1 MCIRSGAA
9 FFTAMI
15 VAATAAGCGRSGE
28 QQSPATG
35 DMLTATVSIRP
46 QLWLVERVGGEHVDV
61 SSLLSPGDSPATYQ
75 PTDAQISRVM
85 QSKVYFRIGVPF
97 ENGRWFQAI
106 ESTGGPTIVD
116 LRRGIEMRHMQ
127 HRHGR
132 EIEEYE
138 EPAADREESDPH
150 IWLSPRL
157 LKIQAA
163 TVAGTLSEIDT
174 AHARDYRANLQRL
187 VEELDRVDVYIRDR
201 LSSVRGRTFFV
212 FHPAWGYFADEY
224 GLRQEAIEIEGKEP
238 SDHDLTEFQARA
250 QRENIRVIFV
260 QPQISSEVVEA
271 VARAIGAEVRVLDP
285 LLRDVAFNLRAVAD
299 VLAEILR

>member
-1 MCIRSGAA
+1 
-9 FFTAMI
+9 MI
-15 VAATAAGCGRSGE
+15 VAATATGCGRGGE
-28 QQSPATG
+28 RQSPATG
-35 DMLTATVSIRP
+35 EMLMAAVSIRP
-46 QLWLVERVGGEHVDV
+46 QLWLVERVGGEHVEV

-75 PTDAQISRVM
+75 PTDAQISLVM

-106 ESTGGPTIVD
+106 EGPGGPIIVD
-116 LRRGIEMRHMQ
+116 LRRGIEMRYMQ

-132 EIEEYE
+132 EIEEHE

-163 TVAGTLSEIDT
+163 TVAGTLSEIDP
-174 AHARDYRANLQRL
+174 AHARDYRSNLQRL

-238 SDHDLTEFQARA
+238 SDHDLTEFQGRAR
-250 QRENIRVIFV
+250 QENIAVIFV
-260 QPQISSEVVEA
+260 QPQISSEAVEA

-299 VLAEILR
+299 VLAEVLR